1 MQSSH
6 APLLPR
12 HGLPTDVVL
21 ANNPFLV
28 QPRPA
33 AASATDAPVV
43 ATKLIPRIIWIAV
56 KDRKDALPSHL
67 TAFFARNPTWAVH
80 VCDNQCKDHFMTTAF
95 GNTSLAWAYY
105 AINPLVGAARADS
118 WRYCVLYSFGGVY
131 LDDDSDIGVPLDQV
145 VQPTDHMILSE
156 EGPSSLGECYV
167 PSYHLSDASTF
178 SPQRFGANATR
189 APFYSPPALVPQ
201 EDLGVS
207 LDSNSSGGT
216 AAAAKTLTAAMITK
230 TGVHVGPVYP
240 LFFHGNTL
248 VNWGLF
254 VKARHPALLRTL
266 HNIVEVIASE
276 YSRRTVLQIARWDIK
291 WKLVMCATNFV
302 MTNTLREMALENGD
316 EFQASK
322 PRIVQNNFAMYRGR
336 VKAIWTGNDP
346 SHYMKL
352 MTREGGPH
360 LLKEHAPM
368 TQAAMVELLHGQPVI
383 GDAPDKAIYLILN
396 GTRRMFPDYDTFLS
410 FNFTSASTRHLK
422 NKVLWSLPQG
432 PTLPSVNNHAA
443 AATLTTTTTT
453 TTTKTTTTTVAV
465 RMRRKERMRRRR
477 LLSAIEIGTG
487 YVRPPLASAALLP
500 HDQLAPGKVQLRL
513 GTFPTINATN
523 TLTPL
528 LPPPASPAT
537 ADATTLHVTDKYL
550 AAMRLA
556 LDNGTRG
563 ADRVTCWGDDYT
575 GSRDDFLNDRHKTL
589 LGADSPVLVY
599 PMCFRL
605 FQLGN
610 TLGYYFNDVA
620 CADASGAHFLG
631 VQKSFALILPEAL
644 ATPWARHHTF
654 FEALPYQLAHVRPL
668 SVPEVKKKMREECR
682 CLQYCWENSVAP
694 WIPRAALVRAIL
706 LPAIDAYLAVANT
719 SRGTIL
725 SNVTDLC
732 SVPIK
737 ALAASDPG
745 NASAYVLPIVP
756 DVAIQ
761 YRCGDNIGFGKTRYG
776 LLPFR
781 ALTARIP
788 ASARHI
794 YVLADS
800 PLRMRYHAYSSRC
813 SDILQALF
821 RRLRT
826 TFPRA
831 VVVVKRG
838 GDQFL
843 DYARLAYANV
853 TICSASTF
861 CLWPAI
867 ANPWGQAHFPLTP
880 LAAGSGSNATAKA
893 GVFGKHFHWIRDVE
907 MLKEFKHFRPW
918 AKILDVLDAV

>member
-1 MQSSH
+1 M
-6 APLLPR
+6 
-12 HGLPTDVVL
+12 
-21 ANNPFLV
+21 
-28 QPRPA
+28 
-33 AASATDAPVV
+33 
-43 ATKLIPRIIWIAV
+43 
-56 KDRKDALPSHL
+56 
-67 TAFFARNPTWAVH
+67 
-80 VCDNQCKDHFMTTAF
+80 
-95 GNTSLAWAYY
+95 
-105 AINPLVGAARADS
+105 
-118 WRYCVLYSFGGVY
+118 
-131 LDDDSDIGVPLDQV
+131 
-145 VQPTDHMILSE
+145 
-156 EGPSSLGECYV
+156 
-167 PSYHLSDASTF
+167 
-178 SPQRFGANATR
+178 
-189 APFYSPPALVPQ
+189 
-201 EDLGVS
+201 
-207 LDSNSSGGT
+207 
-216 AAAAKTLTAAMITK
+216 
-230 TGVHVGPVYP
+230 
-240 LFFHGNTL
+240 
-248 VNWGLF
+248 F
-254 VKARHPALLRTL
+254 VKARHPLLLRTL
-266 HNIVEVIASE
+266 RNIVDVIASE
-276 YSRRTVLQIARWDIK
+276 YSRRTVLQMARWDIK
-291 WKLVMCATNFV
+291 WKLVMCATNYV

-316 EFQASK
+316 EFKAAA
-322 PRIVQNNFAMYRGR
+322 PRILQNNFGLYRGR

-368 TQAAMVELLHGQPVI
+368 SQAAMVELLHGQPVI

-396 GTRRMFPDYDTFLS
+396 GTRRMFPDYETFLS
-410 FNFTSASTRHLK
+410 YNFTSSSSRHLK

-432 PTLPSVNNHAA
+432 PTLPSVTNAA
-443 AATLTTTTTT
+443 ASGVTVTSTTAT
-453 TTTKTTTTTVAV
+453 ASV
-465 RMRRKERMRRRR
+465 RRRQLQRMERRRK
-477 LLSAIEIGTG
+477 LLSAVEIGTG

-500 HDQLAPGKVQLRL
+500 HDQLAPGKAQLRL
-513 GTFPTINATN
+513 GTLPTINASN
-523 TLTPL
+523 FLVPL
-528 LPPPASPAT
+528 VPPLASPAK
-537 ADATTLHVTDKYL
+537 ADATTLQVTDKYL

-556 LDNGTRG
+556 LDNDTRG
-563 ADRVTCWGDDYT
+563 DRVTCWGDDYT
-575 GSRDDFLNDRHKTL
+575 GSRDDFLNDRHKAL
-589 LGADSPVLVY
+589 LGADAPVLVY

-668 SVPEVKKKMREECR
+668 SVPEVKAKMREECR

-694 WIPRAALVRAIL
+694 WIPRAAMVRTIL

-732 SVPIK
+732 SVPINT
-737 ALAASDPG
+737 LAASDLG

-800 PLRMRYHAYSSRC
+800 PLRMRFHAYSSRC
-813 SDILQALF
+813 SDILKALF
-821 RRLRT
+821 QRLRT
-826 TFPRA
+826 TFPGA
-831 VVVVKRG
+831 VVAVKRG

-867 ANPWGQAHFPLTP
+867 ANPRGQAYFPLTP
-880 LAAGSGSNATAKA
+880 LAAGSGTNASAKV

-907 MLKEFKHFRPW
+907 MLKEFKQFRPW
-918 AKILDVLDAV
+918 AKILDVLDAP